1 MYIEGI
7 SMDGLY
13 SSMLMR
19 SMEEKEMQKLTVGDI
34 KAATGGTLLCGSED
48 AEFYGL
54 TTDSRATGGG
64 KLFIPLVGDKF
75 DAHDFIN
82 AAFDMG
88 AGAALTHKDT
98 EPMLGKTIIKVEDT
112 RKALGDIARYYKK
125 KYNVPT
131 VSVTGSVGKTT
142 TKDMLYAV
150 VSRKYKTLK
159 TPGNFNNDIGLP
171 LTVFM
176 LEKEHE
182 AAVLEMGM
190 NHFGEIDYL
199 ASIALP
205 DIAVITNIGMSHIE
219 NLGSREGI
227 FKAKT
232 EVLKYLDKDKLLVV
246 NGDDDYLSTLK
257 GNAPCRVVY
266 YGITNP
272 ENDVYAKDI
281 DDKGVSGISFTAV
294 IEGREYPV
302 KVNNA
307 GVHNVYNALAAICVG
322 MELGISVESAVEGI
336 FNCEY
341 TAMRMAITE
350 EKGMTIINDCY
361 NASPDSIRA
370 ALSVLNSSKA
380 KRRVAI
386 LGDVLEMGDFA
397 AKAHYELGE
406 SVVKNNV
413 DLLVTVGEY
422 AAYIA
427 KGAKDNGME
436 NVVSFDKTLG
446 AQSYCA
452 KAVQEGDA
460 VLIKASRGMHFED
473 IYNEITNA
481 EE

>member
-1 MYIEGI
+1 MQILTAQEILDAVGGSLICGNIDMSFNGI
-7 SMDGLY
+7 
-13 SSMLMR
+13 
-19 SMEEKEMQKLTVGDI
+19 
-34 KAATGGTLLCGSED
+34 
-48 AEFYGL
+48 
-54 TTDSRATGGG
+54 TTDSRATSGG

-98 EPMLGKTIIKVEDT
+98 EPMLGRTLIKVKDT
-112 RKALGDIARYYKK
+112 RLALGDIAAYYKQ

-150 VSRKYKTLK
+150 VSQKYKTLK

-199 ASIALP
+199 SSIARP

-232 EVLKYLDKDKLLVV
+232 EVLKYLDEKKLLVV

-257 GNAPCRVVY
+257 DSAGCRVVY

-272 ENDVYAKDI
+272 ENDVFAKDI
-281 DDKGVSGISFTAV
+281 QDKGVEGIDFTAV
-294 IEGREYPV
+294 IEGREYKV
-302 KVNNA
+302 SVNNA

-322 MELGISVESAVEGI
+322 MELNIPIEDCISGIY
-336 FNCEY
+336 NCEY
-341 TAMRMAITE
+341 TAMRMTITK

-370 ALSVLNSSKA
+370 ALSVLGSTDA
-380 KRRVAI
+380 DRRVAV

-397 AKAHYELGE
+397 PKAHYDLGK
-406 SVVKNNV
+406 SVVENNV
-413 DLLVTVGEY
+413 DILVTAGEN
-422 AAYIA
+422 AAQIA
-427 KGAKDNGME
+427 KGAKDLGME
-436 NVVSFDKTLG
+436 NVFSFEKTLE
-446 AQSYCA
+446 AQTFCG
-452 KAVQEGDA
+452 KTVQEGDG

-473 IYNEITNA
+473 IYKEITK
-481 EE
+481 

>member
-1 MYIEGI
+1 
-7 SMDGLY
+7 
-13 SSMLMR
+13 
-19 SMEEKEMQKLTVGDI
+19 MQKLTLNDI
-34 KAATGGTLLCGSED
+34 LEAAHGTLVCGDEN
-48 AEFYGL
+48 AEFYDI
-54 TTDSRATGGG
+54 TTDSRATAGG
-64 KLFIPLVGDKF
+64 KLFIPLVGDNF
-75 DAHDFIN
+75 DAHNFIN

-88 AGAALTHKDT
+88 AGAVLTHKDT
-98 EPMLGKTIIKVEDT
+98 EPMIGKTIIRVNDT
-112 RKALGDIARYYKK
+112 RIALGDIARYYKK

-150 VSRKYKTLK
+150 VSQKYKTLK
-159 TPGNFNNDIGLP
+159 TPGNYNNDIGLP

-199 ASIALP
+199 ASIARP

-232 EVLKYLDKDKLLVV
+232 EVLKYLDSDKLLVV

-257 GNAPCRVVY
+257 GAEPCRAVY
-266 YGITNP
+266 YGINNP

-281 DDKGVSGISFTAV
+281 DDRGIDGISFTAV
-294 IEGREYPV
+294 ADGREYPV
-302 KVNNA
+302 TVNNA

-322 MELGISVESAVEGI
+322 KELGISVESASEGI

-370 ALSVLNSSKA
+370 ALSVLKSTEAERS
-380 KRRVAI
+380 VAI

-406 SVVKNNV
+406 SVVENNV
-413 DLLVTVGEY
+413 DLLVTVGVNS
-422 AAYIA
+422 AQIA
-427 KGAKDNGME
+427 KGAKDKGME
-436 NVVSFDKTLG
+436 NVVSFEKTLE
-446 AQSYCA
+446 AQRFCA
-452 KAVQEGDA
+452 GAVQKGDA

-473 IYNEITNA
+473 IYNEITKA